1 MIQIN
6 AVVISE
12 NNDSVV
18 LLDRFAAE
26 NYFLLKI
33 VGNASSTV
41 EGIEMI
47 KQKKPAV
54 VFIDIFYKDDSFFEV
69 MNQLDFNAPKLILI
83 SQYENDAVKAFKYNA
98 IDFIF
103 KPIEFNKVIL
113 SLYKVAKRIEM
124 EESNQQEKIRNI
136 ATLNAGK
143 DTNEYVAI
151 ASLDKIE
158 LIKMTQIIF
167 CKADGRNTISHL
179 INGKKVMSS
188 RNLGE
193 YTDILDKKYFFR
205 IHHSYIINISQ
216 ICKISKKDGFFCEMP
231 DGIILPVAKRRQEDF
246 NVFIGLKE

>member
-151 ASLDKIE
+151 ASLDK
-158 LIKMTQIIF
+158 
-167 CKADGRNTISHL
+167 
-179 INGKKVMSS
+179 
-188 RNLGE
+188 
-193 YTDILDKKYFFR
+193 KYFFR